1 MFIAAAQ
8 VRLRLEANHSLKGKR
23 QVVKSVIERLKERF
37 GVAAAEVESN
47 ELWQIAD
54 IGIAAV
60 SGNASH
66 AEDIIRNALNYIESS
81 RPDVEVIDAAIDTVP
96 FP

>member
-8 VRLRLEANHSLKGKR
+8 IRLRLEANHSLKGKR
-23 QVVKSVIERLKERF
+23 HVVKSVIDRLKDKF
-37 GVAAAEVESN
+37 GVAAAEVESH

-60 SGNASH
+60 SGNALH
-66 AEDIIRNALNYIESS
+66 AEDIIRNAVKYVETS
-81 RPDVEVIDAAIDTVP
+81 RPDVELVDVAIDTVP